1 MKQQFRHQWV
11 RGLTEMILIQF
22 CSIHHILI
30 REKTK
35 KESGLITEWRLVL
48 THSSHSMTIP
58 LQAKLKM
65 EYYRPQRQLAELH
78 NGSTAE
84 FNLWEK
90 MLLCMQGLCF
100 ACCCVRYL
108 EFLVFLWPSLRSRN
122 QNKIKKEVTSSGK
135 CYSSWVKPE
144 ILLSDSLWLDSAS
157 GDSGTMRRTSKMN
170 REGEGKKKEAHI
182 KERRKKLKEKS

>member
-11 RGLTEMILIQF
+11 RDLTEMILIQF

-30 REKTK
+30 WEKNK

-65 EYYRPQRQLAELH
+65 EYYRPQKQLGELH
-78 NGSTAE
+78 NGSPAE

-90 MLLCMQGLCF
+90 ILLCMQGLCF

-122 QNKIKKEVTSSGK
+122 QNIINKEGS
-135 CYSSWVKPE
+135 Y
-144 ILLSDSLWLDSAS
+144 LLREMLLVMSKARNTVVWLTPAGFSFRGQRYDEE
-157 GDSGTMRRTSKMN
+157 N
-170 REGEGKKKEAHI
+170 
-182 KERRKKLKEKS
+182 